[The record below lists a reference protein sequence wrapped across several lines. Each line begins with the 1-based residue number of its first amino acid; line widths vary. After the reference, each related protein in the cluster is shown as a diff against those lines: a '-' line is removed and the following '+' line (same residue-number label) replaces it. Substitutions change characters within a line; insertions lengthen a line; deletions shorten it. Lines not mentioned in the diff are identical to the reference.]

1 MLTMN
6 RRDIEA
12 AAEFL
17 RTARPAT
24 DLRGKAVDRAAFMA
38 WRGLC
43 LREAQRHAQTMDISA
58 FLTLCGSPD

>member
-24 DLRGKAVDRAAFMA
+24 AFMA